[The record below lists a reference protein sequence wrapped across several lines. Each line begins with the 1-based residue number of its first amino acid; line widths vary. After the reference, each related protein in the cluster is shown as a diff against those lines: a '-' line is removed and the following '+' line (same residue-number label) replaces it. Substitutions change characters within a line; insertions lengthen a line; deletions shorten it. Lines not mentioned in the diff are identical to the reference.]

1 MKQPLAP
8 LTTFAL
14 AITTAQAIAQETVFT
29 YPIMPDA
36 VDIVQGE
43 ALYTETC
50 AACHGVDMEGQP
62 NWRSAGPDGILP
74 APPHDD
80 TGHTWH
86 HSDAALFNY
95 TALGGEEVMAQMGL
109 AFNSGMPGFADSLSP
124 QEIWNILAYIQS
136 TWPDR
141 IQVIQAVRTEA
152 DLSAQGDN

>member
-50 AACHGVDMEGQP
+50 AACHGVDAAGQEGV
-62 NWRSAGPDGILP
+62 
-74 APPHDD
+74 APPLVHKIYEP
-80 TGHTWH
+80 GHH
-86 HSDAALFNY
+86 
-95 TALGGEEVMAQMGL
+95 G
-109 AFNSGMPGFADSLSP
+109 
-124 QEIWNILAYIQS
+124 
-136 TWPDR
+136 
-141 IQVIQAVRTEA
+141 
-152 DLSAQGDN
+152 DLSFQRAVKFGVKAHHWRFGDMAPVEGLTEGDVVMITRYVRELQRENGIF